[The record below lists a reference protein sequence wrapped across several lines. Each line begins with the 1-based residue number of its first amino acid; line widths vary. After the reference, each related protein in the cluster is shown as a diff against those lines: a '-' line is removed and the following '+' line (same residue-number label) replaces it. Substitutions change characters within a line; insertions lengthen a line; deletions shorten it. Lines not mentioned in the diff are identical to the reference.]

1 MAVADRALQGVLGDP
16 AVWAEES
23 ARADAVPLSWPP
35 RIEAEGRAQLLQ
47 VMAMAAAE
55 SVLAAM
61 WMAQTGEPEPT
72 DPRWR
77 ALLSDLAAQ
86 LDPDDPAV
94 QQLLRVVRRA
104 VMAADAAIVRDF
116 GGTRG
121 ARRLTGKREWMN
133 WAKAEEVDQAV
144 RARLKRGEALEALG
158 MSRAAAYRAMHRD
171 R

>member
-16 AVWAEES
+16 AVWAEEA

-35 RIEAEGRAQLLQ
+35 QIEAEGRAQLLQ
-47 VMAMAAAE
+47 AMAMAAAE
-55 SVLAAM
+55 SVMASM
-61 WMAQTGEPEPT
+61 WMAGTGEPEPT

-77 ALLSDLAAQ
+77 AQLSELTAQ
-86 LDPDDPAV
+86 LDPRDAAV
-94 QQLLRVVRRA
+94 QQVLRVVRRA
-104 VMAADAAIVRDF
+104 VLAADAALVQGF

-133 WAKAEEVDQAV
+133 WAKAEAVDQAV
-144 RARLKRGEALEALG
+144 RARLKRGKALEALG